1 MGNFPTAGKTPTPW
15 PKRLDDARSIL
26 MRIKDEILM
35 KIGEHKIPDGNAA
48 LQELTELLSLVEDAI
63 TTLSVNDQELI
74 DAILDGKWP
83 TSKLLE

>member
-1 MGNFPTAGKTPTPW
+1 MGKFPPAGQIANPW

-26 MRIKDEILM
+26 MRIKDEIMM
-35 KIGEHKIPDGNAA
+35 KIGEHKSPDGNAA

-63 TTLSVNDQELI
+63 KTLSVDDHELI
-74 DAILDGKWP
+74 NAILDGKWP